1 MAGKAGLLIGVGTA
15 AASEG
20 AGAALGSAVLPVV
33 GTVIGAGIGALMSW
47 YGMNKQAEATEK
59 ANVINLGLEKEKMGE
74 QKKEFQQTMAM
85 TKEQQKYNR
94 IQKALDGLTQTMNS
108 QPQFANNLIN
118 IWRNR
123 RAA

>member
-1 MAGKAGLLIGVGTA
+1 MAGEAGLLTGVGTA
-15 AASEG
+15 GASAG

-47 YGMNKQAEATEK
+47 YGMNKQAEAQKE
-59 ANVINLGLEKEKMGE
+59 ANVTNLALTKEQMAT
-74 QKKEFQQTMAM
+74 QKSQFATNVAM